1 MRGGPW
7 VQSGSDGADDMRQ
20 QVRWR
25 GMVFLAI
32 MAVGCVAKRGVGGGS
47 AHGGEARMRGAW
59 VSGGVNDPDVCG
71 LWFQESLPLYG
82 NNSFCPLFLFTLT
95 QGSALILMVGP
106 FD

>member
-1 MRGGPW
+1 
-7 VQSGSDGADDMRQ
+7 
-20 QVRWR
+20 
-25 GMVFLAI
+25 
-32 MAVGCVAKRGVGGGS
+32 
-47 AHGGEARMRGAW
+47 
-59 VSGGVNDPDVCG
+59 VSGGVNDPNVCG